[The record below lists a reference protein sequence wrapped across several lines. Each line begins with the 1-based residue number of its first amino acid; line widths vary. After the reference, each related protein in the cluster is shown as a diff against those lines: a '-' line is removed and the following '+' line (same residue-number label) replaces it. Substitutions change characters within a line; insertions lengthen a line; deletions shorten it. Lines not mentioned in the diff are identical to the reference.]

1 MPRTCFALFIFC
13 SIGVAAHADGWRE
26 TPLAGSSFSIRDG
39 GVKRTFEVAPDEL
52 GSIGADGRG
61 AVEKAVPRAS
71 AEALRK
77 AARVGRD
84 FILYE
89 SGRAHTPFTRRWL
102 TRRVLAKLAD
112 GADANTVAASV
123 GAVAVER
130 PDYARGLA
138 IFDAPAGAG
147 NALAL
152 AAALRAQPG
161 VESAEPLLARQAKK
175 RFTPDDPFFSDD
187 AANAG
192 YQWHLRNTGGRGG
205 VAGVDLN
212 VTAAWDNFRGAGVR
226 IGILDD
232 GLDLLHPDL
241 LPNVDT
247 VNDRDFNDNDND
259 PSPAS
264 GDIHGTAVAGLAAAR
279 GNNAG
284 GVSGAAPE
292 ATLVALRLLGGPQS
306 DVTEAAAFAWKND
319 VIEIKSNS
327 WGPDDD
333 GSTIEGPGV
342 LANAAIQN
350 GIATGRAGK
359 GTLFFWAAGNGG
371 VVDNANFDGYAN
383 SIYTSA
389 VGVVTDAGT
398 QAPYSESGANL
409 LGVVPSDG
417 GAQMLTTTDVQSAGG
432 YNDGFTPGNFTDGN
446 YTNDFGGTSAAAPLA
461 SGVAALV
468 VQANPNLGWRDVQE
482 ILIRSATKIDAADA
496 GWVNNG
502 AAIHFNH
509 KYGAGLL
516 NASAAV
522 ALAPGWT
529 NLGALTTLRKLD
541 VIPTAIPDAPS
552 LGLMKTF
559 TFGAAENLRVEHAT
573 LTVDLAHA
581 ARGSLEIDLTSPSGT
596 VSRLATQRVLDT
608 AANLTWTFSSVRHWG
623 ESASGTWTVT
633 VRDQAVGTTGT
644 LNTVALSLFGSSPT
658 STSAPALT
666 SATTA
671 SGNAGSPFSYQITA
685 TNAPNSYGA
694 IGLPAGLSVNA
705 LTGFISGTVATAGA
719 YPFTVSATNAF
730 GTGTRNVTLTLA
742 TNLVANLAD
751 ALDQPA
757 LAWNLDLSSPWTRV
771 AGAAPT
777 THDGTD
783 AARSATIADNGS
795 TGFSLI
801 AAGAQVIRFWWK
813 VSSEAGFDFLHFDL
827 DGTEQAAISGTVD
840 WQQRGFIIP
849 AGSHLLRWSYDKD
862 VSTSAGSDVGWVDQV
877 TFTPLATSAPVF
889 TTEPSPLT
897 VASGGLAAFV
907 SAADGPG
914 NITYQWRRNAINLAG
929 ATSRIYFISAA
940 VAATH
945 AGTYTCVATNAN
957 GSTTSLAATLTV
969 LAADANIASAVD
981 ASALLWVKSGNNPQW
996 VRNTLL
1002 AYTHDNTDSALATG
1016 LAPGASTT
1024 IATNVIGPGY
1034 VSFWW
1039 RSDGTADE
1047 DVIGYNLDGLEAE
1060 FATST
1065 GGWAQVQKYVP
1076 LGLHTLSW
1084 TYYAG
1089 SAGSGFAGRGLLDQV
1104 SFAPTA
1110 YGTWQAAKFTAAQR
1124 IDDRISGPGADPDG
1138 DGIANLSEQFFALAP
1153 LTSGTAALPKLA
1165 PDGAGWAFTYQRDA
1179 NATTTTRTIEH
1190 STNLHAWT
1198 TVTASESILSINGT
1212 VQTLKATLPPESGP
1226 AHFYRFRLDL
1236 AE

>member
-1 MPRTCFALFIFC
+1 MTR
-13 SIGVAAHADGWRE
+13 
-26 TPLAGSSFSIRDG
+26 
-39 GVKRTFEVAPDEL
+39 KFEIAPDEL
-52 GSIGADGRG
+52 GRIGADGRG
-61 AVEKAVPRAS
+61 EIEKTATRAN

-77 AARVGRD
+77 SARVGSD
-84 FILYE
+84 FVLYE
-89 SGRAHTPFTRRWL
+89 RGRAHTPFTRRWL
-102 TRRVLAKLAD
+102 TLRVLVKLAE
-112 GADANTVAASV
+112 GVDANVVAAAG

-130 PDYARGLA
+130 PDYAPGFA

-152 AAALRAQPG
+152 ATALRAQAG

-175 RFTPDDPFFSDD
+175 RFTPNDPYFPNDP
-187 AANAG
+187 ANAG
-192 YQWHLRNTGGRGG
+192 YQWHLRNTGARGG

-226 IGILDD
+226 IGMLDD

-241 LPNVDT
+241 SPNVDL
-247 VNDRDFNDNDND
+247 VNSHDFNDHDDD
-259 PSPAS
+259 PSPAA
-264 GDIHGTAVAGLAAAR
+264 GDLHGTAVAGLAAAR
-279 GNNAG
+279 GDNENG
-284 GVSGAAPE
+284 GSGVAPE

-306 DVTEAAAFAWKND
+306 DAGDAAAFAWKND
-319 VIEIKSNS
+319 LIEIKSNS

-333 GSTIEGPGV
+333 GATLDGPGT
-342 LANAAIQN
+342 LANAAIQH

-371 VVDNANFDGYAN
+371 GVDNANFDGYAN

-389 VGVVTDAGT
+389 IGAVTDAGT

-417 GAQMLTTTDVQSAGG
+417 GAQMLTTTDVQGAGG
-432 YNDGFTPGNFTDGN
+432 YNDGFTPGNFADGS

-461 SGVAALV
+461 AGVSALV
-468 VQANPNLGWRDVQE
+468 LQANPNLGWRDVQE
-482 ILIRSATKIDAADA
+482 ILMRSATKNDAADA
-496 GWVNNG
+496 GWITNG
-502 AAIHFNH
+502 TGIHFNH

-552 LGLMKTF
+552 PGLAKTF
-559 TFGAAENLRVEHAT
+559 TFGTAENLRVEHV
-573 LTVDLAHA
+573 TVAVDITHA
-581 ARGSLEIDLTSPSGT
+581 ARGSIEIDLTSPGGT

-608 AANLTWTFSSVRHWG
+608 AADLAWTFSTVRNWG
-623 ESASGTWTVT
+623 ESAAGTWTVT
-633 VRDQAVGTTGT
+633 VRDQAVGTTGA
-644 LNTVALSLFGSSPT
+644 LNSVTLSLFGSSPT

-671 SGNAGSPFSYQITA
+671 SGNAGSAFGYPITA
-685 TNAPNSYGA
+685 TNAPASYGA
-694 IGLPAGLSVNA
+694 TGLPAGLSVNA
-705 LTGFISGTVATAGA
+705 LTGFISGTVATAGT
-719 YPFTVSATNAF
+719 YPFTVTATNAF
-730 GTGTRNVTLTLA
+730 GTGSRSVTLTLA
-742 TNLVANLAD
+742 TNLAANLAD
-751 ALDQPA
+751 ALDQPS
-757 LAWNLDLSSPWTRV
+757 LAWSLDLSKPWTRV

-777 THDGTD
+777 THDGVD

-795 TGFSLI
+795 TSFSLI
-801 AAGAQVIRFWWK
+801 ASGPQVVRFWWK
-813 VSSEAGFDFLHFDL
+813 VSSEVGFDFLHFDL

-849 AGSHLLRWSYDKD
+849 AGSHLLNWTYDKD
-862 VSTSAGSDVGWVDQV
+862 VSTSAGSDAGWVDQV
-877 TFTPLATSAPVF
+877 TFTPLANSAPVF
-889 TTEPSPLT
+889 TKEPAPLT
-897 VASGGLAAFV
+897 VAAGGIAAFV

-929 ATSRIYFISAA
+929 ATSRIYFISSA

-945 AGTYTCVATNAN
+945 AGTYTCVATNSN
-957 GSTTSLAATLTV
+957 GSTTGIAAVLTV
-969 LAADANIASAVD
+969 SAADTNIASAVD
-981 ASALLWVKSGNNPQW
+981 ASSLLWVKSGNVPQW
-996 VRNTLL
+996 TRNTSP
-1002 AYTHDNTDSALATG
+1002 ANTHDNVDSALATG
-1016 LAPGASTT
+1016 LLPGASTT

-1047 DVIGYNLDGLEAE
+1047 DVIGYNLDGLEAN
-1060 FATST
+1060 FITSS
-1065 GGWAQVQKYVP
+1065 GGWVQSQNYVP

-1089 SAGSGFAGRGLLDQV
+1089 SAGSGPIGRGIVDQV
-1104 SFAPTA
+1104 AFTPTA

-1124 IDDRISGPGADPDG
+1124 LDARISGPAADPDG
-1138 DGIANLSEQFFALAP
+1138 DGIANLSEQFFGLAP
-1153 LTSGTAALPKLA
+1153 LTLSIGALPKFA
-1165 PDGAGWAFTYQRDA
+1165 SGGAGWSFTYQRDA
-1179 NATTTTRTIEH
+1179 SATTTVSKIEH
-1190 STNLHAWT
+1190 STNLHSWNP
-1198 TVTASESILSINGT
+1198 VTPTESIISINGT
-1212 VQTLKATLPPESGP
+1212 VQTLQAILPPETGP
-1226 AHFYRFRLDL
+1226 MHFYRFRLDL